1 MKLTRKSNK
10 SMTLALKQLEIG
22 PKKDKL
28 DINVF
33 KMKQEKLGCLTLNLL
48 ENLYKIIQTLLT
60 KNKGKKENN
69 LLGSFMLE
77 FLQLNNLETL
87 SDKSNYF
94 SKLFQIQKLSQ
105 TLDLGLTSTDLVL
118 PNWFTE
124 FAEMK
129 SHKLW
134 LPLKIDSQELA
145 LNSLNFSAK
154 NITAPSWFTVTE
166 MGLTEK
172 NLILNMN
179 LKKISYPLSMSLSQ
193 VTMENAAPSSKNK
206 EKKTETKDPPTG
218 VLKVRLYPT
227 KFQKKKLNLM
237 MAANRFAWNL
247 LAEKTSG
254 TIFDLK
260 LKKVVE
266 KFRPLI
272 QKRNISNKL
281 AISVAPEECFDSAY
295 RDFVKNRKTTIAQ
308 SKAKKDKTGKGF
320 ELPKSLKF
328 RRKKDNKDS
337 IEIRSRK
344 FQYFHKTKTI
354 RLYPKYFGK
363 NKSEIK
369 IKTNLKKLGVK
380 INYSCRLNRENGKY
394 FLIIPYIREVP
405 KVESNRRCAIDP
417 GGRTFLTGY
426 NPEGSIFEIGKD
438 TGFLRRKKQNI
449 KKLQSKLD
457 IEKDKRKRIKYRKI
471 INNTY
476 AKITN
481 CVKDLHHK
489 ASKLLADTYKE
500 ILLPIFETSRI
511 TKKKNRRINNTAAD
525 NLLTLSH
532 YKFRKLLAEKMEN
545 RGGKLIECTEEF
557 TSKTCGNCGRLNHK
571 LGSSKIFRCPYEN
584 CKVILDRDISA
595 ARNIYMKNYNL
606 LSKN

>member
-1 MKLTRKSNK
+1 
-10 SMTLALKQLEIG
+10 
-22 PKKDKL
+22 
-28 DINVF
+28 
-33 KMKQEKLGCLTLNLL
+33 
-48 ENLYKIIQTLLT
+48 
-60 KNKGKKENN
+60 
-69 LLGSFMLE
+69 
-77 FLQLNNLETL
+77 
-87 SDKSNYF
+87 
-94 SKLFQIQKLSQ
+94 
-105 TLDLGLTSTDLVL
+105 
-118 PNWFTE
+118 
-124 FAEMK
+124 
-129 SHKLW
+129 
-134 LPLKIDSQELA
+134 
-145 LNSLNFSAK
+145 
-154 NITAPSWFTVTE
+154 
-166 MGLTEK
+166 
-172 NLILNMN
+172 
-179 LKKISYPLSMSLSQ
+179 
-193 VTMENAAPSSKNK
+193 
-206 EKKTETKDPPTG
+206 
-218 VLKVRLYPT
+218 
-227 KFQKKKLNLM
+227 

-266 KFRPLI
+266 KFRPLV

-281 AISVAPEECFDSAY
+281 AISEAPEECFDSAY

-320 ELPKSLKF
+320 DLPKGLRF

-394 FLIIPYIREVP
+394 YLIIPYIRKVP
-405 KVESNRRCAIDP
+405 QINSNKKCAIDP

-426 NPEGSIFEIGKD
+426 DPEGSIFEIGKD

-457 IEKDKRKRIKYRKI
+457 TEKNKRRRIKYRKI

-476 AKITN
+476 TKITN

-532 YKFRKLLAEKMEN
+532 YKFRKLLTEKMEN

-571 LGSSKIFRCPYEN
+571 LGPSKIFRCPYEN
-584 CKVILDRDISA
+584 CNVILDRDISA